1 MCAAGADAAVCESKM
16 IFYVLY
22 NHIQPKECGSNSE
35 RNYVGVCGVVM
46 YALVCVGAW
55 VYCMC
60 ALHMCV

>member
-1 MCAAGADAAVCESKM
+1 MWQQ
-16 IFYVLY
+16 L
-22 NHIQPKECGSNSE
+22 